1 MMPVA
6 LEKKNQVSASTRH
19 RRHHPVFKL
28 ETMNRT
34 LYVESVFDMT
44 LHQLEVA
51 CVGAPKHRIAVQ
63 VA

>member
-1 MMPVA
+1 
-6 LEKKNQVSASTRH
+6 
-19 RRHHPVFKL
+19 
-28 ETMNRT
+28 MNRT